1 MEIINMS
8 QKLYSYTAL
17 FDNPDDIISAAKKVA
32 EKGYTK
38 FDVNTP
44 YPVHGMDAAMK
55 LPASKLGFVT
65 LFAGLGGTVLA
76 LLMMGW
82 MMGIDY
88 PNIIGGKPFFPL
100 PAFIPITFEL
110 TVLLATLTTVGALL
124 FFFFKLPNNRHPL
137 HDTDYMK
144 NVSSD
149 KYGIY
154 IEAEDPKFEIEEVK
168 ALFENLNATSIEPV
182 YFDDEEINF
191 KAVVADPKFLLFLA
205 GVAVFVSISA
215 YLHLNKLLYMVP
227 FSWMSEQEK
236 IVVQETSTIFDN
248 GIGMQ
253 EPVKGTV
260 ARGFKPYPFKDKP
273 DDAAKYLVN
282 PLIPNEVNLKVGKE
296 KYNIYCSPCHGYL
309 GEGDSR
315 LNDQFPNPPSLHSEK
330 VRNWTDGRIYH
341 VLVEG
346 QNVMPSYS
354 RQLSRDER
362 WAVVNYLRVLQR
374 SLNAKETDL

>member
-1 MEIINMS
+1 MS
-8 QKLYSYTAL
+8 EKLFSYTAL
-17 FDNPDDIISAAKKVA
+17 FDTPDDIIKAAKAVA
-32 EKGYTK
+32 DKGYKK

-55 LPASKLGFVT
+55 LPSSKLGFVT
-65 LFAGLGGTVLA
+65 LFAGLGGMALA

-88 PNIIGGKPFFPL
+88 PIVIGGKPFFPL

-124 FFFFKLPNNRHPL
+124 FFFFKLPNNKHPL

-154 IEAEDPKFEIEEVK
+154 IEADDPKFDTEEIK
-168 ALFENLNATSIEPV
+168 QLFESLNASKIEPV
-182 YFDDEEINF
+182 YFDKEEMNF
-191 KAVVADPKFLLFLA
+191 KTAVADPKFLTFLA
-205 GVAVFVSISA
+205 VVAVFVSISA
-215 YLHLNKLLYMVP
+215 YLHLNKLLYIVP

-236 IVVQETSTIFDN
+236 VIVQESSMMFDN
-248 GIGMQ
+248 GSGMR
-253 EPVKGTV
+253 EPVEGTV
-260 ARGFKPYPFKDKP
+260 ARGFKPYPYKNNP
-273 DDAAKYLVN
+273 DDAGKFLVN
-282 PLIPNEVNLKVGKE
+282 PLIPNEDNLKLGKE

-315 LNDQFPNPPSLHSEK
+315 LNNQFPNPPSLHSEK

-354 RQLSRDER
+354 RQLSREER

-374 SLNAKETDL
+374 SQNAKETDL

>member
-1 MEIINMS
+1 MS
-8 QKLYSYTAL
+8 EKLYSYTAL
-17 FDNPDDIISAAKKVA
+17 FDTPNDIIHAAKTVT

-44 YPVHGMDAAMK
+44 YPIHGMDAAMK
-55 LPASKLGFVT
+55 LPPSKLGFVT
-65 LFAGLGGTVLA
+65 LFAGLGGTALA

-88 PNIIGGKPFFPL
+88 PIVIGGKPFFPL
-100 PAFIPITFEL
+100 PAFIPITFEI

-137 HDTDYMK
+137 HDTNYMK

-149 KYGIY
+149 KYGIC
-154 IEAEDPKFEIEEVK
+154 IETEDPKFNAEEIKE
-168 ALFENLNATSIEPV
+168 LFASLHASTIEPV
-182 YFDDEEINF
+182 YFDDDEVNF
-191 KAVVADPKFLLFLA
+191 KVVVADPKFLGFL
-205 GVAVFVSISA
+205 VAVALFVSLSA
-215 YLHLNKLLYMVP
+215 YLHLNKLLYIVP
-227 FSWMSEQEK
+227 FSWMDEQEK
-236 IVVQETSTIFDN
+236 IVVQKKNDLFDN
-248 GIGMQ
+248 GLGMQ
-253 EPVKGTV
+253 EPVQGSV
-260 ARGFKPYPFKDKP
+260 ARGFIPYPFKDKP
-273 DDAAKYLVN
+273 EEAGKLLVN
-282 PLIPNEVNLKVGKE
+282 PLIPDKDNLEVGKN

-309 GEGDSR
+309 AEGDSR

-330 VRNWTDGRIYH
+330 VRTWSDGRLYH
-341 VLVEG
+341 VIVEG

-354 RQLSRDER
+354 YQLSRQER